1 MSDLLETIRE
11 LQYQKIRSKRRIR
24 RIIILLVFLLLL
36 GGVAALYYVSVQQ
49 NKNFEITEYTVN
61 TDKID
66 GSVKIAVLSD
76 LHNSEFGENN
86 RNLIQAIENVNPDF
100 ILMCGDMVIQTD
112 PDIGVVLNL
121 CQELIKTADI
131 YYLLGNHEGVLE
143 YDEDGLQ
150 IPLDAYL
157 YKIGVK
163 VCYTGEYVIAT
174 DAGDIR
180 LFSASM
186 TQESYQAD
194 DNVQAEMDTFLKQE
208 GYKIIVDHY
217 PTLLYD
223 ELYDA
228 DYDLGIAG
236 HFHGGQ
242 IIIPGIGG
250 LFHKDTGF
258 FPKYY
263 GGLYDLGK
271 AELVVTR
278 GLGNSSLIPRINN
291 PPELTVI
298 NINGV

>member
-36 GGVAALYYVSVQQ
+36 GGAAALYYVSVQQ

-208 GYKIIVDHY
+208 GLQDYSRYSPHY
-217 PTLLYD
+217 FCTMSYMMLIMIWGLPDTFMGDKLLYR
-223 ELYDA
+223 
-228 DYDLGIAG
+228 
-236 HFHGGQ
+236 
-242 IIIPGIGG
+242 GIGG
-250 LFHKDTGF
+250 CFTKIQDFSRNIMEDCMIWGKRSWLLPEDWETVHLF
-258 FPKYY
+258 
-263 GGLYDLGK
+263 
-271 AELVVTR
+271 R
-278 GLGNSSLIPRINN
+278 GSIIHRN
-291 PPELTVI
+291 
-298 NINGV
+298 